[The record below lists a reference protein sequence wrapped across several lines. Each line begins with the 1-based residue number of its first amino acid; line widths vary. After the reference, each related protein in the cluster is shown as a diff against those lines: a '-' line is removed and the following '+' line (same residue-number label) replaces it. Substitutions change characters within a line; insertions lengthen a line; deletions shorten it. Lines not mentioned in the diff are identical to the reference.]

1 MRKFLAVGNFEN
13 RCLLMNE
20 SDYTCPMSNDCV
32 CLFVNGLNL
41 RIDFNY
47 PKNKSIDFSTWA
59 VIK

>member
-1 MRKFLAVGNFEN
+1 MRKFLAVGNVEN

-20 SDYTCPMSNDCV
+20 SDYTCPMSNDWV

-47 PKNKSIDFSTWA
+47 PKKKKYIFFN
-59 VIK
+59 VGRY